1 MPTRSKEGGY
11 AMEISLNSKMHQW
24 INEKV
29 ESGLYNNPSEIIL
42 EGLRL
47 LKLQEEQRM
56 AMTEELRREVMIGVN
71 QLDTDRSIPFDSASL
86 QDIKEAGRSRFRP

>member
-1 MPTRSKEGGY
+1 
-11 AMEISLNSKMHQW
+11 MEISLNEKMDQW
-24 INEKV
+24 IKEKV
-29 ESGLYNNPSEIIL
+29 ESGLYNNASEIIL

-56 AMTEELRREVMIGVN
+56 AMTEELRREVMIGVK
-71 QLDTDRSIPFDSASL
+71 QLDTDRSITFDTSSV

>member
-1 MPTRSKEGGY
+1 
-11 AMEISLNSKMHQW
+11 MEISLNSKMHQW
-24 INEKV
+24 IIEKV

-56 AMTEELRREVMIGVN
+56 AMTEELQREVMIGVK
-71 QLDTDRSIPFDSASL
+71 QLDTGRSIPFDSSSV

>member
-1 MPTRSKEGGY
+1 
-11 AMEISLNSKMHQW
+11 MEISLNSKMHQW

-47 LKLQEEQRM
+47 LKLQEEQRL
-56 AMTEELRREVMIGVN
+56 ALTEELQREVMIGVK
-71 QLDTDRSIPFDSASL
+71 QLDADRSLPFDPATV
-86 QDIKEAGRSRFRP
+86 QDIKKAGRSGFRP